1 MGEAQKDEAVIWTL
15 IVDTSWWDFEDTSRW
30 DFEDFV
36 MMQDVE
42 TFMLAK
48 PLPSLPMGPVR
59 TLGD

>member
-1 MGEAQKDEAVIWTL
+1 MGEAQKEEAVIL
-15 IVDTSWWDFEDTSRW
+15 VDMVDTSWWDFED
-30 DFEDFV
+30 FI

-48 PLPSLPMGPVR
+48 PLPSLPMGLVR